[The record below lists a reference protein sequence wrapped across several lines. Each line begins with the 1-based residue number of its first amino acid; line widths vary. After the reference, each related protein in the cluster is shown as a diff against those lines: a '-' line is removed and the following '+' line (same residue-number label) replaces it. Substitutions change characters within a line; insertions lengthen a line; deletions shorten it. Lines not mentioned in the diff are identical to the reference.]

1 MINNTNFL
9 KLYSDKPSENN
20 NNNSTMLA
28 SNYTT
33 GAAAL
38 RAATDPNKPAPWSSN
53 LPLLTV
59 TIPKTGGDGNS
70 VLAAVDASS
79 LRVVKNRN
87 GHFLVVFLSPSC
99 KLRTYGVDVGME
111 LLSIDNISCTAMADE
126 AAFLDVLH
134 SQGDS
139 SDNNFNSSSSSL
151 AFDGTEAVETPSKK
165 KPKPLGLTTI
175 LAYPSP
181 VASKQYIPPP
191 GTYVTAVIEKEVQTT
206 SVGLLVAQHAADGSS
221 ANEKGGTIINNGTVT
236 RNRKDNE
243 EEVTTEY
250 GKVMIQSIA
259 PDALASGTALRAGM
273 QLISINNTLC
283 VNKRESAH
291 MLRSLTGR
299 ITLLAQIP
307 NEHVKTPTSYHVT
320 ATVEVLATDK
330 GGDDDNKTEEPKG
343 ALGLTLSDTKA
354 DTEEKT
360 GVFVAKIDPNGT
372 FAESKLRPGM
382 EILRIN
388 NIECHD
394 DLALAEAL
402 LGNAA
407 NQQRR
412 SLVTVLAKQAC
423 QSVPPGTLVTA
434 TAIKTNAESKLGIM
448 VGMDHNTMPV
458 LQFVR
463 EDGLMAKSCDRSVM
477 LEPGMILHKINNV
490 PTKGLKTKEQVS
502 ELLQTRATPQGV
514 ITLLLEAPTT
524 SLAGGT
530 SATPAMILES
540 LKTITMIQK
549 VPRQSIG
556 WTLGLPAQQQGRI
569 VVTDVEDGGLAATA
583 GVRKGMVLFKI
594 DNTTLECC
602 YQWIADADEVV
613 SKLVHDRPLGA
624 PITLLVEEET
634 PTTLVKPVMV
644 GTIVKETKE
653 SKVGIRLRQ
662 HKGDVAIISIAE
674 GSASAATELMGG
686 MLIQSINNVSCTGKS
701 PEEVAQMLADGE
713 GAIPMMA
720 KIPDCPLSEAT
731 VASFV
736 TTSVSKEA
744 REKDD
749 ARDRCFTYEE
759 GKVWV
764 SEAGVN
770 GLFQSSPLRIGMEIL
785 SLNNIPCEILTP
797 DGIKTMLKKS
807 EDEYITVLAKHPDL
821 PVGLLMTDILRKKD
835 PADKFGLDCT
845 ASKGWRSKVV
855 ISNIKDGSLAST
867 SRLLEG
873 MEVLMVNNSDCS
885 RLDAQGAADT
895 LGKQAATGNVTYVA
909 GVSSKDVPLY
919 TRTFVTATLDPG
931 DRPIGITVDR
941 NHYGKNVVAAIEDGS
956 LASETELRVGM
967 EILAVNN
974 VSCQHRKS
982 LDVLSLLSITPP
994 SEKDQE
1000 SSASSSMVILAEQPA
1015 IPQGKIVT
1023 GSMVKTSAEMKVGVT
1038 MREVDGRVIIKDVN
1052 PESLVAAT
1060 DLGVGMWIR
1069 AINNKDC
1076 TKSGSKEVADMLKAQ
1091 VSVITILAE
1100 TTNITFEVPT
1110 PAPAPDS
1117 NGETAE
1123 AGSPADSS
1131 DETAE
1136 GTAAVSESG
1145 DETAAASGES
1155 GEDGTTASEAD
1166 SGEDS
1171 TTAGSF

>member
-1 MINNTNFL
+1 M
-9 KLYSDKPSENN
+9 
-20 NNNSTMLA
+20 
-28 SNYTT
+28 
-33 GAAAL
+33 
-38 RAATDPNKPAPWSSN
+38 
-53 LPLLTV
+53 
-59 TIPKTGGDGNS
+59 
-70 VLAAVDASS
+70 
-79 LRVVKNRN
+79 
-87 GHFLVVFLSPSC
+87 
-99 KLRTYGVDVGME
+99 
-111 LLSIDNISCTAMADE
+111 
-126 AAFLDVLH
+126 
-134 SQGDS
+134 
-139 SDNNFNSSSSSL
+139 
-151 AFDGTEAVETPSKK
+151 
-165 KPKPLGLTTI
+165 
-175 LAYPSP
+175 
-181 VASKQYIPPP
+181 
-191 GTYVTAVIEKEVQTT
+191 
-206 SVGLLVAQHAADGSS
+206 
-221 ANEKGGTIINNGTVT
+221 
-236 RNRKDNE
+236 
-243 EEVTTEY
+243 
-250 GKVMIQSIA
+250 
-259 PDALASGTALRAGM
+259 
-273 QLISINNTLC
+273 
-283 VNKRESAH
+283 
-291 MLRSLTGR
+291 RS
-299 ITLLAQIP
+299 
-307 NEHVKTPTSYHVT
+307 
-320 ATVEVLATDK
+320 
-330 GGDDDNKTEEPKG
+330 
-343 ALGLTLSDTKA
+343 
-354 DTEEKT
+354 
-360 GVFVAKIDPNGT
+360 
-372 FAESKLRPGM
+372 GM
-382 EILRIN
+382 EILCIN

-394 DLALAEAL
+394 DLTLAKAL

-412 SLVTVLAKQAC
+412 SLVTILARQAC

-434 TAIKTNAESKLGIM
+434 TAIKTNAQSKLGIM
-448 VGMDHNTMPV
+448 VSMDHNTMPV

-463 EDGLMAKSCDRSVM
+463 EDGLMAQSCARSIM
-477 LEPGMILHKINNV
+477 LEPGMIVHKINNV

-502 ELLQTRATPQGV
+502 QLLQTQVTPQGAM
-514 ITLLLEAPTT
+514 TLLLEAPTT

-530 SATPAMILES
+530 SATPAPTLES

-549 VPRQSIG
+549 VPRQSMG

-634 PTTLVKPVMV
+634 PTTLVKPIMV

-662 HKGDVAIISIAE
+662 HKGNVAIVGIAE
-674 GSASAATELMGG
+674 GSASAATDLMGG
-686 MLIQSINNVSCTGKS
+686 MLIQSINNVSCAGKS

-713 GAIPMMA
+713 GAIPIMA
-720 KIPDCPLSEAT
+720 RTPDCPLSEAT

-770 GLFQSSPLRIGMEIL
+770 GLFRGSPLRIGMEIH

-807 EDEYITVLAKHPDL
+807 EDEYITVLAKRPDL

-873 MEVLMVNNSDCS
+873 MEVLMVNNADCS

-895 LGKQAATGNVTYVA
+895 LSKQAATGNVTYVA

-919 TRTFVTATLDPG
+919 TRTFVTATLETG
-931 DRPIGITVDR
+931 DRPVGITVER
-941 NHYGKNVVAAIEDGS
+941 NHYGKNVIIAIEDGS
-956 LASETELRVGM
+956 LASETELCVGM

-982 LDVLSLLSITPP
+982 LDVLSLLSSTP
-994 SEKDQE
+994 SGGTNQK
-1000 SSASSSMVILAEQPA
+1000 SSASPSMVILAEKPV

-1023 GSMVKTSAEMKVGVT
+1023 GSMVKSSPEMKVGVT

-1052 PESLVAAT
+1052 PGSLVGAT

-1076 TKSGSKEVADMLKAQ
+1076 TKLGSKEVADMLKAE

-1100 TTNITFEVPT
+1100 TTNITFEVPAPV
-1110 PAPAPDS
+1110 PAPNS

-1123 AGSPADSS
+1123 AGKPPDSS
-1131 DETAE
+1131 DETAK
-1136 GTAAVSESG
+1136 GTAAVSENG

-1155 GEDGTTASEAD
+1155 GEDDTAASEAG